1 LAPRQLQSL
10 STAAWT
16 AAAARASGQDD
27 SGRIVPRVVLVTVL
41 VVAAGPVVV
50 VGVTDVVDVVVG
62 VWPVTDTAQ
71 PVPVAGVIGMAS
83 VSYR

>member
-1 LAPRQLQSL
+1 MVLVGGAV
-10 STAAWT
+10 T
-16 AAAARASGQDD
+16 
-27 SGRIVPRVVLVTVL
+27 VVVAGALVVVVVTVL